1 MGLPPLVGPAIGF
14 WILSSSAE
22 VATMKGTEFVGEGGK
37 SAETVEK
44 ERKQRHMDRWMS
56 FVCDQ

>member
-1 MGLPPLVGPAIGF
+1 MGPAIGF

-37 SAETVEK
+37 SAWAVEK
-44 ERKQRHMDRWMS
+44 ERNKKTHG
-56 FVCDQ
+56 